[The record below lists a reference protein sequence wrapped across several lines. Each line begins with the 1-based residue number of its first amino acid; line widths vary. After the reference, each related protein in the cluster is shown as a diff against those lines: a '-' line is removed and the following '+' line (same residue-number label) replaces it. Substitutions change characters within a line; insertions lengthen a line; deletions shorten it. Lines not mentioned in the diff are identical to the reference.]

1 MEDSVVNDAQVT
13 ANEAK
18 LTDDD
23 VNRLHKEALSS
34 SSSCSTGNNDVNEDK
49 QELHQSVPFIEQI
62 RQLPMAQHDEEVGSQ
77 QPSLIFVECNH
88 RESVDDPHQ
97 QQRSTV
103 QVLSLDEQQQPPPE
117 ILVAYLS
124 GEPEAVAAIEL
135 LREAQRI
142 WDQRKRS
149 VTPGGRMQGNR
160 EQSASPLMVDV
171 VDIQP
176 SAANHPTTTRRYS
189 HEDLRIAYT
198 NISAQ
203 LVASERKMME
213 HSSDAHPLAAAMPI
227 KATKQPKKPEPQQH
241 YRRRASAQAESLAG
255 QAVARYQHKQQ
266 QPSKKNSIP
275 GTVST
280 SGGRS
285 SNHKRI
291 NGTPR
296 GSVVSQQH
304 EPDGIQQHPLRPR
317 SSRGSVDVVSQAMTT
332 AGMGAI
338 SNASSRRN
346 SSLTDSAYLKV
357 MTTESMMASGRRPS
371 NQRLANAAVDVDVLL
386 PLGSDAVSFHRE
398 QRRRASSS
406 KASAIFLLS
415 PTGKEGGG
423 QLVPEPEDED
433 DNSPEGRRR
442 RRTISII
449 ATVGAFLLVLSIL
462 MVTVTLRLAT
472 HIDDLVRKENELQT
486 FTSVSSNGDMIQIN
500 GTASSNVFSPQ
511 QTGQLGTILNSTTT
525 AATPGIIAILAA
537 SNTSAM
543 NLT

>member
-1 MEDSVVNDAQVT
+1 MEGSVVNDAQVT
-13 ANEAK
+13 ANDAK

-23 VNRLHKEALSS
+23 VNRLHKEEASSSSSSLSS
-34 SSSCSTGNNDVNEDK
+34 SSCLAGNNEVILNHEK
-49 QELHQSVPFIEQI
+49 QEPQSAPFIEQI
-62 RQLPMAQHDEEVGSQ
+62 RQLPTAHEDEEVGNSQ
-77 QPSLIFVECNH
+77 QPSLIFVECN
-88 RESVDDPHQ
+88 RRQSIDDG
-97 QQRSTV
+97 QRSTV
-103 QVLSLDEQQQPPPE
+103 QVLSLNEQQQPPPE

-142 WDQRKRS
+142 WDQRKRT
-149 VTPGGRMQGNR
+149 VTPGERAQQPGDINR
-160 EQSASPLMVDV
+160 QQSASPLTVDV

-176 SAANHPTTTRRYS
+176 PSANNTTATRRYS

-203 LVASERKMME
+203 LVASERKMMDTF
-213 HSSDAHPLAAAMPI
+213 SDSHPTAAAAPF
-227 KATKQPKKPEPQQH
+227 KATKQPKKAESQQH

-266 QPSKKNSIP
+266 QPQQLSKKNSIP

-285 SNHKRI
+285 SNHKRV
-291 NGTPR
+291 NATPR

-304 EPDGIQQHPLRPR
+304 ESDGIQQHLLRPR

-338 SNASSRRN
+338 STSSSRRN

-357 MTTESMMASGRRPS
+357 MTNESMTSTGRRPS
-371 NQRLANAAVDVDVLL
+371 NQRLGSAAVDADVLL

-415 PTGKEGGG
+415 PTSKEGGG

-472 HIDDLVRKENELQT
+472 HIDDLGADLPLALLSESNRPAIARAARHSLNIVGPFAAFALQP
-486 FTSVSSNGDMIQIN
+486 
-500 GTASSNVFSPQ
+500 AK
-511 QTGQLGTILNSTTT
+511 
-525 AATPGIIAILAA
+525 
-537 SNTSAM
+537 
-543 NLT
+543 

>member
-1 MEDSVVNDAQVT
+1 MEGSVVNDAQVT
-13 ANEAK
+13 ASDAK

-23 VNRLHKEALSS
+23 VNRLHKEEASSSSSLSS
-34 SSSCSTGNNDVNEDK
+34 SSCLAGNNEVILNHEK
-49 QELHQSVPFIEQI
+49 QEPQSPPFIEQI
-62 RQLPMAQHDEEVGSQ
+62 RQLPTAHEDEEVGNSQ
-77 QPSLIFVECNH
+77 QPSLIFVECN
-88 RESVDDPHQ
+88 RRQSIDDG
-97 QQRSTV
+97 QRSTV
-103 QVLSLDEQQQPPPE
+103 QVLSLNEQQQPPPE

-142 WDQRKRS
+142 WDQRKRT
-149 VTPGGRMQGNR
+149 VTPGERTQQPGDINR
-160 EQSASPLMVDV
+160 QQSASPLTVDV

-176 SAANHPTTTRRYS
+176 PSANNTTATRRYS

-203 LVASERKMME
+203 LVASERKMM
-213 HSSDAHPLAAAMPI
+213 DTAAAAPF
-227 KATKQPKKPEPQQH
+227 KATKQPKKAESQQH

-266 QPSKKNSIP
+266 QQQLSKKNSIP

-285 SNHKRI
+285 SNHKRV
-291 NGTPR
+291 NATPR

-304 EPDGIQQHPLRPR
+304 ESDGIQQHLLRPR

-338 SNASSRRN
+338 STSSSRRN

-357 MTTESMMASGRRPS
+357 MTNESMTSTAGRRPS
-371 NQRLANAAVDVDVLL
+371 NQRLGSAAVDADVLL

-415 PTGKEGGG
+415 PTSKEGGG

-472 HIDDLVRKENELQT
+472 HIDDLGK
-486 FTSVSSNGDMIQIN
+486 
-500 GTASSNVFSPQ
+500 
-511 QTGQLGTILNSTTT
+511 
-525 AATPGIIAILAA
+525 ATHLISI
-537 SNTSAM
+537 T
-543 NLT
+543 

>member
-1 MEDSVVNDAQVT
+1 MEDLVVKDAQRR
-13 ANEAK
+13 ANEM
-18 LTDDD
+18 TDDD
-23 VNRLHKEALSS
+23 VKRLDKEALLSS
-34 SSSCSTGNNDVNEDK
+34 AGHNEVKEEK
-49 QELHQSVPFIEQI
+49 QEQSVGLIEDM
-62 RQLPMAQHDEEVGSQ
+62 RQLAMADDEDVGGQ

-88 RESVDDPHQ
+88 GQQSADDG
-97 QQRSTV
+97 QRSTV

-149 VTPGGRMQGNR
+149 VTPAGRMQPGNR
-160 EQSASPLMVDV
+160 EQSSSPLMVDV

-176 SAANHPTTTRRYS
+176 SAANHPTATRRYS

-213 HSSDAHPLAAAMPI
+213 HDAHPVAAVLPV
-227 KATKQPKKPEPQQH
+227 KATKQHKKPESQQH

-266 QPSKKNSIP
+266 PLANKKNSIP

-280 SGGRS
+280 SGRRNS
-285 SNHKRI
+285 KRI

-304 EPDGIQQHPLRPR
+304 ETDGIHQHPQRPR

-332 AGMGAI
+332 GGMGAI
-338 SNASSRRN
+338 SNSSSRRN

-357 MTTESMMASGRRPS
+357 NESMVSTSRRS
-371 NQRLANAAVDVDVLL
+371 SSHRMGNAAVDADVLL

-486 FTSVSSNGDMIQIN
+486 FTSVSSNGDMIN
-500 GTASSNVFSPQ
+500 GTASNNVFSPQ

-525 AATPGIIAILAA
+525 TAATPSIIALLAA
-537 SNTSAM
+537 SNSSTM

>member
-1 MEDSVVNDAQVT
+1 MEGSVVNDAQVT
-13 ANEAK
+13 ANGVK

-23 VNRLHKEALSS
+23 VNRLHKEEASSSSSSSLSS
-34 SSSCSTGNNDVNEDK
+34 SSCLAGNNEVILNHEK
-49 QELHQSVPFIEQI
+49 QEPQSAPFIEQI
-62 RQLPMAQHDEEVGSQ
+62 RQLPTAHEDEEVGNSQ
-77 QPSLIFVECNH
+77 QPSLIFVECN
-88 RESVDDPHQ
+88 RRQSVDDG
-97 QQRSTV
+97 QRSTV
-103 QVLSLDEQQQPPPE
+103 QVLSLNEQQQPPPE

-142 WDQRKRS
+142 WDQRKRT
-149 VTPGGRMQGNR
+149 VTPGERTQQPGDINR
-160 EQSASPLMVDV
+160 QQSASPLTVDV

-176 SAANHPTTTRRYS
+176 PSANNTTATRRYS

-203 LVASERKMME
+203 LVASERKMM
-213 HSSDAHPLAAAMPI
+213 DTAAAAPF
-227 KATKQPKKPEPQQH
+227 KATKQPKKVESQQH

-266 QPSKKNSIP
+266 QPQQPSKKNSIP

-285 SNHKRI
+285 SNHKRV
-291 NGTPR
+291 NATPR

-304 EPDGIQQHPLRPR
+304 ESDGIQQHLLRPR

-338 SNASSRRN
+338 STSSSRRN

-357 MTTESMMASGRRPS
+357 MTNESMTSTAGRRPS
-371 NQRLANAAVDVDVLL
+371 NQRLGSAAVDADVLL

-415 PTGKEGGG
+415 PTSKEGGG

-472 HIDDLVRKENELQT
+472 HIDDLGK
-486 FTSVSSNGDMIQIN
+486 
-500 GTASSNVFSPQ
+500 
-511 QTGQLGTILNSTTT
+511 
-525 AATPGIIAILAA
+525 ATHLISI
-537 SNTSAM
+537 T
-543 NLT
+543 